1 MPTFGSN
8 QQQTAGQVSD
18 NLFADTI
25 FNNLNQGSTIR
36 LNLATVAA
44 NDGLGT
50 ANVNQTFSVGNTEY
64 ASQTPL
70 PALITGQPFSD
81 NGAYKENEIT
91 ITQAGGGIPSLR
103 VTNGTAGN
111 MTFKY
116 KIFVS
121 QQ

>member
-8 QQQTAGQVSD
+8 QQLTAGPVAD

-50 ANVNQTFSVGNTEY
+50 ANVNQTFSVGN
-64 ASQTPL
+64 
-70 PALITGQPFSD
+70 
-81 NGAYKENEIT
+81 N
-91 ITQAGGGIPSLR
+91 
-103 VTNGTAGN
+103 
-111 MTFKY
+111 
-116 KIFVS
+116 
-121 QQ
+121 